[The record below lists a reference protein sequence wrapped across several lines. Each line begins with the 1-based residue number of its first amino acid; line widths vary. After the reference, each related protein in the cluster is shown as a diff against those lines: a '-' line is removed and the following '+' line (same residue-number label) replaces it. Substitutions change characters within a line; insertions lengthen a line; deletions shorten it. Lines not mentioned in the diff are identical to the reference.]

1 LSNFEKISRILTS
14 VDGSEPSINAANY
27 AISAAKV
34 YDAELIALHV
44 IPSDVSLF
52 GPSAPPHL
60 EELKK
65 VAQEY
70 LDKVTQKARTINS
83 GIQVKTKLI
92 ASPSIVGGIV
102 NFAEQEHVN
111 LIIIG
116 TKGKSGIKKLLLGS
130 VASGVV
136 TYAHCPVMVV
146 K

>member
-1 LSNFEKISRILTS
+1 LSNLQEITSILTS

-34 YDAELIALHV
+34 YSAKLIALHV
-44 IPSDVSLF
+44 IPSDLSLF
-52 GPSAPPHL
+52 GPSPPPHL

-70 LDKVTQKARTINS
+70 LDKVTQKAQAINS

-92 ASPSIVGGIV
+92 ASPSVVGGIV

-111 LIIIG
+111 LIVIG
-116 TKGKSGIKKLLLGS
+116 TKGRSGIKKLLLGS

>member
-1 LSNFEKISRILTS
+1 LSNLQEITSILTS

-34 YDAELIALHV
+34 YSAKLIALHV
-44 IPSDVSLF
+44 IPSDLSLF
-52 GPSAPPHL
+52 GPSPPPHL

-70 LDKVTQKARTINS
+70 LDKVTQKAQAINS
-83 GIQVKTKLI
+83 GIQVKTNLI
-92 ASPSIVGGIV
+92 ASPSVVGGIV

-111 LIIIG
+111 LIVIG
-116 TKGKSGIKKLLLGS
+116 TKGRSGIKKLLLGS